1 MCLAIPGEVLS
12 TEENLA
18 MVDVGGVEQEVRLDT
33 LTEAV
38 TQGDYL
44 LVHTGFAIQ
53 KLSQEEANETLEIF
67 DELIE
72 TNKELEEEGEV

>member
-18 MVDVGGVEQEVRLDT
+18 TVDVGGVEQEVRLDT
-33 LTEAV
+33 LTEEID
-38 TQGDYL
+38 QGNYL

-53 KLSQEEANETLEIF
+53 KLSQEEANETLKIF

>member
-18 MVDVGGVEQEVRLDT
+18 TVDVGGVEQEVRLDT